1 MSHNAT
7 YLRIL
12 ARPLSSEDPTSL
24 DEPSE
29 PSWSP
34 RYPEAPRSP
43 ADRSSTRSHTNPIE
57 QWSLHMSQQL
67 EQIIE
72 DLSQISGFVAAAV
85 VNAESGMSLATK
97 TVDSSF
103 AIEVAAAANTEV
115 VRAKND
121 ARRALGLEGSKVEDI
136 LITLTTQYHLIRPS
150 AKNPMLFIY
159 LALDRKRANLALARH
174 TLSTAESKLD
184 I

>member
-1 MSHNAT
+1 MSHNAKH
-7 YLRIL
+7 LRIL
-12 ARPLSSEDPTSL
+12 TRPIQEPTSL
-24 DEPSE
+24 EESSE

-34 RYPEAPRSP
+34 RYPEVSTASIAAASTSSNTPTTD
-43 ADRSSTRSHTNPIE
+43 DRSF
-57 QWSLHMSQQL
+57 LMSQQL
-67 EQIIE
+67 EQITE

-85 VNAESGMSLATK
+85 VNAESGMSLATRS
-97 TVDSSF
+97 TDSSF
-103 AIEVAAAANTEV
+103 AIEIAAAANTEV

-121 ARRALGLEGSKVEDI
+121 ARRALGLEDSKIEDI
-136 LITLTTQYHLIRPS
+136 LITLSTQYHLIRPS

-159 LALDRKRANLALARH
+159 LALDRTRANLALARH